1 VLRRDEQGIAT
12 GSRTAFYRAAML
24 VAGGASITLA
34 ASTSWAFVNLMLALV
49 YLPFMI
55 VTALAPE
62 PDVLPPPPRSM
73 REAVWGPFVGFLGQH
88 RSLEILGFVVLYKLS
103 DNLTQS
109 LTGPFLVQTGF
120 ATSAWAWPAIG
131 QPPSRA
137 SAAFSPI
144 AWGAAARS
152 GSSASC
158 SSPRTSGAAVPP
170 GQPPVRR
177 RRSACLDGLGSG
189 AFGVL
194 LRLTQKRFSATQYA
208 LLSSL
213 FTLPRVLAGPVTGV
227 LADAMGWRDF
237 FVLTVVFGVP
247 GLLMLAR
254 FVPWNARDV
263 EFEVE
268 APPRGSRLSRAGLA
282 WRVAV
287 GASATLLAGLGGLAL
302 VAGLTGIRAGRGF
315 DAWPAVVRALAPASA
330 GEWTTTA
337 GLLVLAGLGGL
348 VTAATLVARH
358 GLAARQGR

>member
-1 VLRRDEQGIAT
+1 
-12 GSRTAFYRAAML
+12 
-24 VAGGASITLA
+24 
-34 ASTSWAFVNLMLALV
+34 
-49 YLPFMI
+49 
-55 VTALAPE
+55 
-62 PDVLPPPPRSM
+62 
-73 REAVWGPFVGFLGQH
+73 
-88 RSLEILGFVVLYKLS
+88 
-103 DNLTQS
+103 
-109 LTGPFLVQTGF
+109 
-120 ATSAWAWPAIG
+120 
-131 QPPSRA
+131 
-137 SAAFSPI
+137 
-144 AWGAAARS
+144 
-152 GSSASC
+152 
-158 SSPRTSGAAVPP
+158 
-170 GQPPVRR
+170 
-177 RRSACLDGLGSG
+177 
-189 AFGVL
+189 
-194 LRLTQKRFSATQYA
+194 
-208 LLSSL
+208 
-213 FTLPRVLAGPVTGV
+213 VTGV

-282 WRVAV
+282 WRVGV

-315 DAWPAVVRALAPASA
+315 DAWPTVVRALAPASA